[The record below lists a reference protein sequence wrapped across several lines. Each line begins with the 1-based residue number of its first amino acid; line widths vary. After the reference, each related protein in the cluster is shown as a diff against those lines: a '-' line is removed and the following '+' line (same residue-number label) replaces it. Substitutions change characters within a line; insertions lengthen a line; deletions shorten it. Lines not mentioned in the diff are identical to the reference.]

1 MKKTILYLPIIAL
14 IACGPNAE
22 QKVAAEKAKTDSIA
36 AVAAKEFATAD
47 SLAKAKVIL
56 KIYSRSGE
64 IFFTKCKSK
73 ILLCIKYGK
82 VKSLGKNCENE
93 YGIFDYY
100 DGSITDLKIEG
111 KASYFDNC
119 GGSGEGPTM
128 CMQNKKFAMQFTSDS
143 TTLKIDKLNYS
154 ISKDKFSFKTN
165 SLKIYESPSFSSK
178 IIEEVKIKNASIE
191 LLEIGNLEKKGGEWD
206 VWYKVKSATNEGWC
220 FGNLIF

>member
-47 SLAKAKVIL
+47 SLSKAKVIL

-82 VKSLGKNCENE
+82 VKSLGKDCENE
-93 YGIFDYY
+93 HSIFDYY
-100 DGSITDLKIEG
+100 DGNIIDLKIKG
-111 KASYFDNC
+111 KGSFFDNW
-119 GGSGEGPTM
+119 
-128 CMQNKKFAMQFTSDS
+128 
-143 TTLKIDKLNYS
+143 
-154 ISKDKFSFKTN
+154 
-165 SLKIYESPSFSSK
+165 SLEKQQTR
-178 IIEEVKIKNASIE
+178 
-191 LLEIGNLEKKGGEWD
+191 NLEKLIKSKLASPSKTPLILVTHHVNIQAFTGKAVSVGD
-206 VWYKVKSATNEGWC
+206 MVLVKVNQNGQYVSHQYYPSPR
-220 FGNLIF
+220 I